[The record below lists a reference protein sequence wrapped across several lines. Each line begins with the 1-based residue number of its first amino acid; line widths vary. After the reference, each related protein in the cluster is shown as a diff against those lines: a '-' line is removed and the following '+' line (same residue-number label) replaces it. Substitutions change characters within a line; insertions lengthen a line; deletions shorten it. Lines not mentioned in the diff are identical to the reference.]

1 MTQNFLAYIERD
13 VESGAF
19 IGVVPSLGN
28 ATTCANN
35 LEELHE
41 MLKELISLELEIMN
55 DEDKKLLPEFHGLAT
70 IEVAV

>member
-28 ATTCANN
+28 ATTCADTI
-35 LEELHE
+35 EELHD
-41 MLKELISLELEIMN
+41 MLKELISLELEVMN